1 MEMKKD
7 EQKMMTKDEEKK
19 LEKLKIYIFNRLSL
33 TKEKVEAILERE
45 LTNESWMTYNS
56 MNEVKQKTKVKLE
69 KNTDSREMTH
79 RKQQK

>member
-1 MEMKKD
+1 
-7 EQKMMTKDEEKK
+7 MTKDEEKK
-19 LEKLKIYIFNRLSL
+19 IEKFKKIFNRLSL